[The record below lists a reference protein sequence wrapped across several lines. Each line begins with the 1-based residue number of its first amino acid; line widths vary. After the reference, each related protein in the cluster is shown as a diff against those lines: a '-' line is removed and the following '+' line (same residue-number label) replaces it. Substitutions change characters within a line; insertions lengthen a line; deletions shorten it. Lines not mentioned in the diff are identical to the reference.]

1 MPPDPMRMSEIM
13 AGPLPLI
20 AGRAPETVY
29 VPESLAE
36 LRGIVIDSG
45 VAADTTLIPTAGRT
59 QLELGN
65 APSGPFALLDLTQAL
80 RSTASGQ
87 AAGPMVEHQRDDLT
101 AVVAAGTTLGELAAI
116 LAEGNQWLPI
126 DPPLAE
132 SCTLGGALAV
142 GVAGPLR
149 TRYGLPKD
157 FVVGM
162 TVLRADGTLV
172 HAGGRVVKNVTGY
185 DMMRLWCGSLGTLGI
200 ITEVALKVL
209 PLPAEPHTIV
219 TEHATYADAFAFA
232 SSPLLAGLR
241 PEFCIAS
248 PTATGWQTLT
258 RVASFGQLASETQQA
273 LRTGG
278 RDAGPDGEALYQ
290 PIRDLGF
297 ETMDALT
304 IRIAT
309 LPSHLGA
316 AVEALQRLA
325 PGGCVAYPMAGFA
338 RATWAAD
345 ATPPLAQLGPAL
357 TALRSAAAPLGGS
370 VIVERIP
377 VEMRSAIDPWGAPP
391 MAFPLMQ
398 RTKHAYDPH
407 GRFNRGRFVG
417 GI

>member
-36 LRGIVIDSG
+36 LRDIV
-45 VAADTTLIPTAGRT
+45 VTAAPDTTLVPTGGRT
-59 QLELGN
+59 QLELGG
-65 APSGPFALLDLTQAL
+65 APSGPFSLLDLTHTL
-80 RSTASGQ
+80 RSTAAGQ

-116 LAEGNQWLPI
+116 LAEGKQWLPI

-162 TVLRADGTLV
+162 TVLRADGTVV

-209 PLPAEPHTIV
+209 PLPGEPHTIV
-219 TEHATYADAFAFA
+219 TDHRDYAEALAFA

-241 PEFCIAS
+241 PEYCVAA
-248 PTATGWQTLT
+248 PTANGWQTLT

-273 LRTGG
+273 LVAGG
-278 RDAGPDGEALYQ
+278 RDAGPDGDALYR

-297 ETMDALT
+297 EAMDVLT
-304 IRIAT
+304 LRLAT
-309 LPSHLGA
+309 LPSALGA
-316 AVEALQRLA
+316 ALEALRRLT
-325 PGGCVAYPMAGFA
+325 PGGCVAYPMSGFA
-338 RATWAAD
+338 RVTWRDTGLPPSGPFAAV
-345 ATPPLAQLGPAL
+345 LG
-357 TALRSAAAPLGGS
+357 ALRTDVQQHGGS
-370 VIVERIP
+370 VIVERMP
-377 VEMRSAIDPWGAPP
+377 LEMRSAVDPWGPP
-391 MAFPLMQ
+391 PDSFPLMQ
-398 RTKHAYDPH
+398 RTKIAYDSA
-407 GRFNRGRFVG
+407 GRLNRGRFVG